1 MGPGMTTERLD
12 QIVTRNRTRR
22 DLVFVAIL
30 AIVTTLGLGALA
42 HSARGAAMPAP
53 AAAAQR

>member
-1 MGPGMTTERLD
+1 MSTERLD

-30 AIVTTLGLGALA
+30 ALVTTLGLGALA
-42 HSARGAAMPAP
+42 HSAAGAAMPPQAGLTAP
-53 AAAAQR
+53 R